1 MQLCAGS
8 APAHLRFS
16 LPRVGSNN
24 REPTHAQ
31 SQATRDFYT
40 DWELWEMDGKLHVQL
55 TGADWM
61 RAIERGKEAE
71 RLVAEGLERAK
82 AQARRNRRDG
92 EVR

>member
-1 MQLCAGS
+1 MPKRNQ
-8 APAHLRFS
+8 P
-16 LPRVGSNN
+16 
-24 REPTHAQ
+24 
-31 SQATRDFYT
+31 RDFYT
-40 DWELWEMDGKLHVQL
+40 DWQLWEMDGKLRVQL

-82 AQARRNRRDG
+82 AQARRNGRDG